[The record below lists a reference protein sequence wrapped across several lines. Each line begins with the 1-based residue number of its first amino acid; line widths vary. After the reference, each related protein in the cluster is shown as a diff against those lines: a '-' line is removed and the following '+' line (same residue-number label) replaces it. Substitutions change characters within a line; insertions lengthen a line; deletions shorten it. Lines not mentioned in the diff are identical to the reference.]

1 MSLKDNIKK
10 QGWTMEQLAAELTD
24 KNGNKG
30 VTQATVSQI
39 ITGNPTL
46 RKLQE
51 IAKIIGVPLSVLLA
65 EDDAGANFV
74 CPHCGKPIKINV
86 E

>member
-1 MSLKDNIKK
+1 MSLKENIKK

-65 EDDAGANFV
+65 DDASANFV
-74 CPHCGKPIKINV
+74 CPHCGKPIKINI

>member
-10 QGWTMEQLAAELTD
+10 HGWTMERLAGELTD

-30 VTQATVSQI
+30 ITQGAVSQI
-39 ITGNPTL
+39 VTGNPTL
-46 RKLQE
+46 KKLQE
-51 IAKIIGVPLSVLLA
+51 IAKVIGIPLSVLLA
-65 EDDAGANFV
+65 DDSSDAPFI
-74 CPHCGKPIKINV
+74 CPHCGKPIKITL

>member
-1 MSLKDNIKK
+1 MSLKDNIRKH
-10 QGWTMEQLAAELTD
+10 GWTMEQLAAEMTD

-30 VTQATVSQI
+30 ITQGAVSQI

-51 IAKIIGVPLSVLLA
+51 IAGIIGVPLAVLLA
-65 EDDAGANFV
+65 DDDAGANFV
-74 CPHCGKPIKINV
+74 CPHCGKPIKISV